1 MRLATGFLIL
11 SSLGSAA
18 TRDVLLKW
26 AASTTAG
33 QVAITYDV
41 LRCAVTAPAVTCKPA
56 KINTSP
62 VTVSSYTDTTAVIG
76 DSYIYGVEAVAPA
89 CVAGVPAIC
98 GTSTITETPAAVLIP
113 SKPAAPSPTA
123 TVTITVTG
131 KGIVA
136 VIE

>member
-11 SSLGSAA
+11 ASLGSAA
-18 TRDVLLKW
+18 TRDVLLTW
-26 AASTTAG
+26 AGSTSAG
-33 QVAITYDV
+33 QVLISYNV
-41 LRCAVTAPAVTCKPA
+41 LRCTMTGTVKCTPISR
-56 KINTSP
+56 INLSP
-62 VTVSSYTDTTAVIG
+62 VTTSNYTDTTAVIG

-98 GTSTITETPAAVLIP
+98 GISTLTETPAPVLIP